1 MEKVTPED
9 VKDWFGLES
18 VTDHYAAAT
27 IDLGLWQSEEL
38 VLPRVFDRESTL
50 LELGCGTGRIA
61 IGLWELGYRGVLAT
75 DLSREMIAKAR
86 ELARKLEYAIPMR
99 VADARRLPMEDALFD
114 GVIFGF
120 NGLMQIPGRAGR
132 CDALRE
138 MARVVKPGGRAVL
151 TTHDRAVGAPDG
163 FWAEE
168 AARWAKGEQDE
179 RLHELGDRIV
189 ASDHGPIFIHIP
201 TFDDVRE
208 DLEASGWRVVESA
221 MRSEICEESAAVEA
235 FSVDCRFWVARRETN

>member
-9 VKDWFGLES
+9 VKNWFGLDS

-38 VLPRVFDRESTL
+38 VLQRVFDRESTL

-99 VADARRLPMEDALFD
+99 VADARRLPQEDELFD

-120 NGLMQIPGRAGR
+120 NGLMQIPGRAAR
-132 CDALRE
+132 CEALRE
-138 MARVVKPGGRAVL
+138 MARVVKPGGMAVL
-151 TTHDRAVGAPDG
+151 TTHDRAVGAPEG
-163 FWAEE
+163 FWVEE
-168 AARWAKGEQDE
+168 EARWANGEQDG

-189 ASDHGPIFIHIP
+189 SSDHGPVFIHIP
-201 TFDDVRE
+201 TFDEVRE
-208 DLEASGWRVVESA
+208 DLVRSGWSVVESA
-221 MRSEICEESAAVEA
+221 MRSEICVESAAVEA
-235 FSVDCRFWVARRETN
+235 FGVDCRFWVARRETV